1 MRNFLLIFLSI
12 GITGCISLSS
22 LSPGDFTLTCKQ
34 TSDPSIERNF
44 VYEKKTKTLT
54 EDNGTE
60 TIFTEDLFFQINFQS
75 DTFILKDGEIH
86 LSDKMTVV
94 EYMWRE
100 NVVVIRDN
108 VLQLGRGWVQDGDP
122 WVGDCKGGL

>member
-1 MRNFLLIFLSI
+1 MRNFLVIIVSI
-12 GITGCISLSS
+12 GISGCVSLSS

-75 DTFILKDGEIH
+75 DTFISKDGEFH
-86 LSDKMTVV
+86 LLDKMMVV

-100 NVVVIRDN
+100 NVVLIRDY

-122 WVGDCKGGL
+122 WEGDCEGGL